1 MVKLVAIG
9 DFAIFVNLHVWVEVD
24 IVGEDGV
31 GGRFAVVVDE
41 LGKFPQLRCAAD
53 LVRIILRAAACQ
65 PFALTTL

>member
-1 MVKLVAIG
+1 MFFVA
-9 DFAIFVNLHVWVEVD
+9 DWVPRLIAEID

-41 LGKFPQLRCAAD
+41 LGKFFQLLCGAD
-53 LVRIILRAAACQ
+53 VILAIVSWLQ